1 MNKNIFTTEGE
12 VNKYFRSQQKKQ
24 KAKCIWLTGLSG
36 SGKSTI
42 AQMLELYLFKKKDI
56 LTY

>member
-1 MNKNIFTTEGE
+1 MNKNIFLTEGK
-12 VNKYFRSQQKKQ
+12 VNKYFRAKHKNQ

-42 AQMLELYLFKKKDI
+42 AQALELKLFKKKNI
-56 LTY
+56 LIF